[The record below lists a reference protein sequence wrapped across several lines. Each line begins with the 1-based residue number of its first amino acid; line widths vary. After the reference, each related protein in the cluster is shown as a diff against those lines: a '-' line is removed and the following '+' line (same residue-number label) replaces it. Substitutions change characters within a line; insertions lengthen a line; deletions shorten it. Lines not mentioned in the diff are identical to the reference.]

1 MAEQT
6 FTVGQVLTAAQMTT
20 LQSNIG
26 LTYITQ
32 ANMTGSSLSINNCF
46 TSTYRNYRIVVA
58 STQASGNTT
67 WNFRF
72 RVGGVDDFSA
82 NYKFGQTFVT
92 TVGATGVDNG
102 NAGTEVR
109 IGYIASA
116 NGDTETVMDIFDPQA
131 AARTKGN
138 YQFFGYDSAAWAQ
151 RQAGWMFDQTTQFDG
166 ITFLTGGSNFT
177 ATVYVYGYR
186 QA

>member
-1 MAEQT
+1 MAVST
-6 FTVGQVLTAAQMTT
+6 PTTAGQILTSAYVNN
-20 LQSNIG
+20 NINSG
-26 LTYITQ
+26 LVYITQ

-58 STQASGNTT
+58 STQAAGNTS

-72 RVGGVDDFSA
+72 RVGGVDNSSA
-82 NYKFGQTFVT
+82 NYKFAQTFVT
-92 TVGATGVDNG
+92 TVGGTGVDSA

-131 AARTKGN
+131 TARTKGN
-138 YQFFGYDSAAWAQ
+138 YQFFGYDSATWAQ